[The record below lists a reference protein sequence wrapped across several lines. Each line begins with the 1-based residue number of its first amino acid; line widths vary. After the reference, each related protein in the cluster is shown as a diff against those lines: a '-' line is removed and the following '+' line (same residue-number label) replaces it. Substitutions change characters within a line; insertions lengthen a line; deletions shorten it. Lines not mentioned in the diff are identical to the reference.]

1 MIEIE
6 GLSKRFALADPKRA
20 AQSQR
25 RDPRQRGRHF
35 YSVESVS
42 LSCPAG
48 EVLGLIG
55 PNGAGKTTTLR
66 LLSGVLRPDAG
77 RIVIDGEP
85 LDTRDGELRR
95 RIGFLSAS
103 TALYER
109 LTVEENLRYFGQ
121 LYGMTVQALDE
132 RIALLQEQLAFSD
145 FRHRRVMDL
154 SSGMRQRANIARAVI
169 HQPRAIVLDE
179 PTTGLDIMATEVVL
193 QFIDQQR
200 QSGVPVIFSTH
211 HLEEICLLCDRLAV
225 MQLGRT
231 VFNGPLEAY
240 AGSRDLEPLRRT
252 FMAQALASREESR
265 EVGDAQAHLA

>member
-6 GLSKRFALADPKRA
+6 GLAKRFPLTDPKA
-20 AQSQR
+20 AGEAAS
-25 RDPRQRGRHF
+25 RDPRQRGRYF

-42 LSCPAG
+42 LHCPAG

-77 RIVIDGEP
+77 RIEIG
-85 LDTRDGELRR
+85 GELLHRQGSGLR
-95 RIGFLSAS
+95 QKIGFLSAS

-121 LYGMTVQALDE
+121 LYGMNDQALNE
-132 RIALLQEQLAFSD
+132 RITLLQDQLEFAA

-169 HQPRAIVLDE
+169 HQPSAIVLDE

-193 QFIDQQR
+193 QFIDEQR
-200 QSGVPVIFSTH
+200 RSGVPVIFSTH
-211 HLEEICLLCDRLAV
+211 HLEEISLLCDRLAV
-225 MQLGRT
+225 LHQGRT
-231 VFNGPLEAY
+231 VFNGPLAEY
-240 AGSRDLEPLRRT
+240 AGSRDLDPLRRR
-252 FMAQALASREESR
+252 FMSQVTQGRSGE
-265 EVGDAQAHLA
+265 GDDAQIHLA